1 MPDRNVQLQKH
12 NASITSLRYFFLV
25 SLAFSIIG
33 LVIDLPSAY
42 GSGSF
47 FGFSG
52 RKLLELFPIFL
63 SLFLGALGIVLIQTQ
78 YTKALNFLSWRVFR
92 FLRNLGM
99 LNWVVWII
107 LIISYGIMF
116 LTDIVIPVFSTT
128 PQIWIFGHIAILG
141 ALILCGAPLI
151 KPLNSLLITF
161 SVYGILLWVFYFVP
175 DVTSYPL
182 TLAWSEGSHYYYAS
196 LIFSRLIYGQQ
207 APLSILNP
215 SRYLL
220 QSIPFIVPSLP
231 LWFHRLWQVMLWLGL
246 TIACALALTKR
257 INPTG
262 NVLKLAVTAWF
273 FMFIFQGP
281 VYYQLLIVVLII
293 LLGFKRENLW
303 LSLGFVI
310 IASLWAGISRVN
322 WFPVA
327 GMLAVTLYVLEN
339 PYDGK
344 TFWQYWRWPIMA
356 VIVGM
361 ALAFSSQAVY
371 VVLSGQPPEFFVMSF
386 GMPLFVYRLLP
397 NEAYGLGVIV
407 WTLIAIAPALLIIFW
422 CVVPRLS
429 EWKILR
435 LMALLAILV
444 ALMVAGLVVSTRI
457 GGGNNI
463 HNMDSFLVAL
473 AVITVYVAS
482 NRFVPD
488 HPRPKQD
495 QLISFPLVM
504 FAFII
509 PLISVVNMLRPLP
522 DLDKARAW
530 SDIRQVE
537 RFINDFQSENGEIL
551 FIHQRH
557 LLAFNMLED
566 IELVVEY
573 EKVDLMEM
581 AMASNE
587 IYLSEFWEDLENHR
601 FDLIVSEPLR
611 IVFRPSTDRFAEE
624 NNAWVESI
632 AVPLLDSY
640 EILTEMLDSNMV
652 VMVPK
657 SAD

>member
-1 MPDRNVQLQKH
+1 MSEKNTLYQKQ
-12 NASITSLRYFFLV
+12 NPAVISLRYFFLV
-25 SLAFSIIG
+25 SVVFSILG
-33 LVIDLPSAY
+33 LVIGLPSAY
-42 GSGSF
+42 GLGSII
-47 FGFSG
+47 GFSG
-52 RKLLELFPIFL
+52 RHLLSLFPVFF
-63 SLFLGALGIVLIQTQ
+63 SLFLGIMGLFLLHTQLAKTIIILGRKL
-78 YTKALNFLSWRVFR
+78 LSY
-92 FLRNLGM
+92 LRMIGKI
-99 LNWVVWII
+99 NWVVW
-107 LIISYGIMF
+107 GIMILVYGF
-116 LTDIVIPVFSTT
+116 SYLFEISMPFFSNIPDIWKI
-128 PQIWIFGHIAILG
+128 GHIALLG
-141 ALILCGAPLI
+141 ALFLCGAPLI
-151 KPLNSLLITF
+151 KPLNSLMITF

-182 TLAWSEGSHYYYAS
+182 TLGWSESSHYYYAS

-215 SRYLL
+215 SRYVL
-220 QSIPFIVPSLP
+220 QSIPFMVPSLP

-581 AMASNE
+581 AIASNE